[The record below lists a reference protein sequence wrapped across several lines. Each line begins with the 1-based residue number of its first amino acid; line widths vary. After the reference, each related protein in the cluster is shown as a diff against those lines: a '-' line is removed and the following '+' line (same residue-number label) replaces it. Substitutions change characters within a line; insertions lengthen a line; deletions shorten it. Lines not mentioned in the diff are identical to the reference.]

1 MIKNLGKQII
11 AFIKNNK
18 PLVIKSLASVHKWDN
33 LKVYNQIARKLP
45 KQSNFKDKI
54 E

>member
-18 PLVIKSLASVHKWDN
+18 LLVIKIITSFHKWDN
-33 LKVYNQIARKLP
+33 LKVYNQIVRKLP
-45 KQSNFKDKI
+45 RQSNFKDKI